1 MMHVHISLLPTMNN
15 KRQRTRKRKR
25 EVQFLMK
32 DQMSSLFKETE
43 KYHRR
48 RLKTTFRKYYWPV
61 RGDDEW
67 TIGISHDV
75 IQQFKLHL
83 SWEIGYNCFNM
94 NRIQIGLLILKRY
107 KTLGILMF
115 LKQVIMNES

>member
-1 MMHVHISLLPTMNN
+1 MTITQFTRMNN
-15 KRQRTRKRKR
+15 KRQTNQ
-25 EVQFLMK
+25 VQFLMK
-32 DQMSSLFKETE
+32 DQMSILFKKTE

-48 RLKTTFRKYYWPV
+48 CLREKFRKYYWPK
-61 RGDDEW
+61 RNDDEW

-94 NRIQIGLLILKRY
+94 NRIQIGLLILKRF
-107 KTLGILMF
+107 KTLGILLF
-115 LKQVIMNES
+115 LKKASN